1 MGIQAAPEI
10 KFALIREATLR
21 DNNLLKISKMCEI
34 AGVSRSGYYNWCASE
49 GTREIREDA
58 DRKDFELILTAY
70 RFRGYDK
77 GARGI
82 HMRLL
87 HDPGIIMNVKKIR
100 RLMRKYGL
108 FCPIRRAN
116 PYRRMA
122 REMQTGTIAAN
133 VVLSP
138 RCNVSKTPTYRV

>member
-1 MGIQAAPEI
+1 MGIQAAPEV

-34 AGVSRSGYYNWCASE
+34 AGVSRSGYYNWCVSE
-49 GTREIREDA
+49 GSRKIREAA
-58 DRKDFELILTAY
+58 DQKDFDMILEAY
-70 RFRGYDK
+70 QFRSYDK
-77 GARGI
+77 CARSI

-122 REMQTGTIAAN
+122 KAMATNNVAAN
-133 VVLSP
+133 VVN
-138 RCNVSKTPTYRV
+138 REFKC